1 MEEFHHFIFSPSK
14 HDGPWRCLVGVPG
27 ERDDGLDLLFSLNLW
42 IPFFRHLTMLPHG
55 KTNVQS
61 HGELDLP
68 LKVSFAKS
76 FSRII
81 DVKAVGGRL
90 EVTHVPREL

>member
-1 MEEFHHFIFSPSK
+1 MERQMSNP
-14 HDGPWRCLVGVPG
+14 
-27 ERDDGLDLLFSLNLW
+27 
-42 IPFFRHLTMLPHG
+42 M
-55 KTNVQS
+55 
-61 HGELDLP
+61 GELDLP